1 MSEGE
6 TMKNNEESWMVF
18 GKGMAVL
25 SGAVFFTIAFWGEN
39 GVFSYLL
46 RLWAFFL
53 GGLFIYAAF
62 RA

>member
-1 MSEGE
+1 MPRSE
-6 TMKNNEESWMVF
+6 TMKNNGQAWIVF

-25 SGAVFFTIAFWGEN
+25 SGIVFFAIAFWGESY
-39 GVFSYLL
+39 VFSFLL
-46 RLWAFFL
+46 RGLVFFL